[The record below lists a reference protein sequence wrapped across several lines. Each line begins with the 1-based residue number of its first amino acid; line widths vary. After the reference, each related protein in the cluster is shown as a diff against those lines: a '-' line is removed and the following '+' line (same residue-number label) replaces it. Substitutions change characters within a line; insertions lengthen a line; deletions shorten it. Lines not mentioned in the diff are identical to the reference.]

1 MRLGYA
7 LGALACSTVL
17 FLVLGVVGCGNP
29 AYRAAERGDSA
40 RLRSEIAGKH
50 EQGKVSNGEAACL
63 ARAVATRE
71 VVSAKDDAAATSR
84 IRESRACAAELDDA
98 LEERMKTHDGAGAEA
113 ALARLEDGR
122 LSDGSA
128 RDFLA
133 DADDRWRAVGTR
145 TLHRDDDR
153 QRRQQAILDPSPRV
167 RRSAIRAAG
176 QAKDVADLDV
186 LFETARVDPE
196 LLLRNEALRAMSQ
209 ILRADAAKARAGEHV
224 NRLRDLWTSG
234 DDAVRED
241 IAVAWAL
248 SPVFENGGREA
259 LRVVIAGGRGP
270 GAIAAAGVV
279 LRTAPKDTELTSS
292 ATALLARTITDGSR
306 RDRLHALALARPIG
320 AELEAIRKV
329 AKEEDLD
336 VKVPALAR
344 LLDSKPDHDVALKEL
359 EAIAGQGVITR
370 NGPPSDEGHVREA
383 AARARL
389 ALAQAGD
396 LRIQAWIEQD
406 LASSEPNR
414 RLGAASALAALG
426 RPARAVMLLAD
437 ADASVRTR
445 AACTML
451 VASRR

>member
-1 MRLGYA
+1 MSVLCAG
-7 LGALACSTVL
+7 LA
-17 FLVLGVVGCGNP
+17 GCGSP

-40 RLRSEIAGKH
+40 RLRTEIAGKH
-50 EQGKVSNGEAACL
+50 EQGRVSNGEAACL

-71 VVSAKDDAAATSR
+71 VVSAKNDTAATSR

-153 QRRQQAILDPSPRV
+153 KRRQQAILDPSPRV

-176 QAKDVADLDV
+176 EARDAADLDL

-209 ILRADAAKARAGEHV
+209 ILRGDAANARAAEHV

-234 DDAVRED
+234 DDAIRED

-248 SPVFENGGREA
+248 SPVFESGGREA
-259 LRVVIAGGRGP
+259 LRVEIARSRGP

-279 LRTAPKDTELTSS
+279 LRTAPKDAELTSS
-292 ATALLARTITDGSR
+292 ASALLARTITEGSG
-306 RDRLHALALARPIG
+306 RDRLHALALARPNG
-320 AELEAIRKV
+320 GTAAELEAIRKV
-329 AKEEDLD
+329 AKDEDLD

-344 LLDSKPDHDVALKEL
+344 LLDSKADHDAALKEL
-359 EAIAGQGVITR
+359 EAIAGRGVTTR
-370 NGPPSDEGHVREA
+370 SGPPSDDGHIREA

-406 LASSEPNR
+406 LGSSEPNR

-426 RPARAVMLLAD
+426 RSARAVMLLAD
-437 ADASVRTR
+437 PDASVRTR